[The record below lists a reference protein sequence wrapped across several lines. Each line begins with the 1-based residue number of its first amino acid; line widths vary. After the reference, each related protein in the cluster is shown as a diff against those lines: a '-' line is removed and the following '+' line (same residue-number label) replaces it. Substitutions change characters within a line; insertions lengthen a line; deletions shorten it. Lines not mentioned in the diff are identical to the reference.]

1 MRSEWTRCGP
11 LGSLNKIPKFIKDLS
26 FCFSDQKV
34 GKEELNHQPLSGA
47 EAPDNLP
54 LVSGL
59 FLRFSKSVA
68 FIEKIIFH
76 GNAVGFQRRV
86 TSVTSKP

>member
-1 MRSEWTRCGP
+1 MGK
-11 LGSLNKIPKFIKDLS
+11 G
-26 FCFSDQKV
+26 KV
-34 GKEELNHQPLSGA
+34 NHQPLSEA

-54 LVSGL
+54 LVCRL

-68 FIEKIIFH
+68 FIEKVILH
-76 GNAVGFQRRV
+76 GNAVGFQRPV